1 MSSQKN
7 QKIFEKGRTRRVMT
21 VLEIYVLLIKFFFFL
36 LIFPGLGDIQ
46 KFQGNDTTMDH
57 FKLVLRDGNF
67 LLVGAR

>member
-7 QKIFEKGRTRRVMT
+7 LKIFEKGRTRRVMT
-21 VLEIYVLLIKFFFFL
+21 MLEKYVLLITFFFL

>member
-7 QKIFEKGRTRRVMT
+7 QKISEKGQTRRVMT
-21 VLEIYVLLIKFFFFL
+21 LLENYVLLIKFFFL

>member
-7 QKIFEKGRTRRVMT
+7 LKIFEKGRTRRVMT
-21 VLEIYVLLIKFFFFL
+21 LLENYVLLIKFFL

>member
-7 QKIFEKGRTRRVMT
+7 QKISEKGRTRRVMT
-21 VLEIYVLLIKFFFFL
+21 LLENYVLLIIFFS

>member
-7 QKIFEKGRTRRVMT
+7 RKISEKGRTKSDDFARK
-21 VLEIYVLLIKFFFFL
+21 LCFINKIFS

>member
-1 MSSQKN
+1 MNKKSDDFAGKLYFIN
-7 QKIFEKGRTRRVMT
+7 NFN
-21 VLEIYVLLIKFFFFL
+21 FFS
-36 LIFPGLGDIQ
+36 GLGDIQ